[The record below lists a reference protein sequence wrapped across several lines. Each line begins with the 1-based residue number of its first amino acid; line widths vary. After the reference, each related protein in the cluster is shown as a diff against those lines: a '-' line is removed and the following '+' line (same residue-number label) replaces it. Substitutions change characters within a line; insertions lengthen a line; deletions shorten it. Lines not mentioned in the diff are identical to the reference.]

1 MFKGK
6 VLIRIIVNSILGVVL
21 IAVWLKFVNLSE
33 ISQTLKRVETSYI
46 LWFFVFYT
54 LSTTLRSLRLKKLLA
69 KYPVS
74 LKNLIFLNFLSQF
87 LSFMIPVRAGEIT
100 KSVYLG
106 AHLDIPFAKA
116 VVWVLL
122 DRFLDLWLN
131 LTLVSLLILTA
142 TYDLPIGLRSGVL
155 FALIGF
161 SLAAIV
167 MIYGDNLSKKIAAL
181 ISNLVVFP
189 RLKRW
194 FMSATAAV
202 IGGFEILRR
211 SPKDLVILILLTVG
225 ALVSDGLIWYFS
237 LKAVGVNLGFL
248 KSLFG
253 SLISALTFL
262 IPAAPGYV
270 GSAQISGL
278 AVFGGILGVEA
289 NLASAAAILTHIL
302 AVVATLITGVISLNI
317 LKFDL
322 QLVWKQIK
330 RT

>member
-1 MFKGK
+1 MFNKK
-6 VLIRIIVNSILGVVL
+6 VFVRIIVNSILGVVL
-21 IAVWLKFVNLSE
+21 ILVWLKFVNLSE
-33 ISQTLKRVETSYI
+33 IIQTLKKVEISYI

-54 LSTTLRSLRLKKLLA
+54 LSTTLRSLRLKQLLA
-69 KYPVS
+69 EYPVS

-106 AHLDIPFAKA
+106 AHLDIPFAKSI
-116 VVWVLL
+116 VWVLL

-142 TYDLPIGLRSGVL
+142 TYNLPIGLRLGVF

-161 SLAAIV
+161 SLAAIG
-167 MIYGDNLSKKIAAL
+167 MIYGDSISKKAAAL

-189 RLKRW
+189 KFKKW
-194 FMSATAAV
+194 FISAATAV
-202 IGGFEILRR
+202 IGGFEILRQ
-211 SPKDLVILILLTVG
+211 SPRDMVILILLTVA

-253 SLISALTFL
+253 SLLSALTFL
-262 IPAAPGYV
+262 VPAAPGYV

-289 NLASAAAILTHIL
+289 NLASAAAILTHIS
-302 AVVATLITGVISLNI
+302 AVVATAVTGVISLNI

-322 QLVWKQIK
+322 KLVWKQIK
-330 RT
+330 RS